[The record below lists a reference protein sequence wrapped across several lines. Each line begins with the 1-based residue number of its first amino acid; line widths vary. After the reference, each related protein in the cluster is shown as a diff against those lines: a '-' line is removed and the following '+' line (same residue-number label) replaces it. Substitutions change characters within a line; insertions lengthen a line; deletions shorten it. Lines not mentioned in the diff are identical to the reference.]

1 MQLINTDFGD
11 LTDAEKAKQ
20 EATLRRRGS
29 VIVDTFS
36 NNYTLVDMLSVN
48 TTHRVAA

>member
-20 EATLRRRGS
+20 QATLRRRGS

-36 NNYTLVDMLSVN
+36 NNYKLADLRS
-48 TTHRVAA
+48 A